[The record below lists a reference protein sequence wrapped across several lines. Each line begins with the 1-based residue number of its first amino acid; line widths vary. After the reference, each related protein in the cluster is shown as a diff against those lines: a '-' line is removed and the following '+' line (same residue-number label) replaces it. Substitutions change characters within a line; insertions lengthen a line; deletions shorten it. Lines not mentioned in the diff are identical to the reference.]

1 MCGAARPLA
10 PLGRSV
16 CLSDAPCA
24 PSLAGDASLAASR
37 LAPRASDLEQRR
49 YTPLMRACANGHA
62 DVLKLLLAAGADTS
76 LKNKVRARVRRRRRS
91 PSSLTWP
98 SRSPLPSPIHPYP
111 HPHPSFPNLTLG
123 LTQTLG
129 ST

>member
-37 LAPRASDLEQRR
+37 LAPRASDLEQQGD
-49 YTPLMRACANGHA
+49 TPLILACYHGSA

-76 LKNKVRARVRRRRRS
+76 LKDNVRRRVRRWRRS
-91 PSSLTWP
+91 PPSLTWP
-98 SRSPLPSPIHPYP
+98 SPSPSPSPI
-111 HPHPSFPNLTLG
+111 HPHPSFPILTLG
-123 LTQTLG
+123 LTRTLG

>member
-1 MCGAARPLA
+1 M
-10 PLGRSV
+10 

-37 LAPRASDLEQRR
+37 LAPRASDLEQRGS
-49 YTPLMRACANGHA
+49 TPLMGASA

-76 LKNKVRARVRRRRRS
+76 LKHNVRRRVRRWRRS
-91 PSSLTWP
+91 APSLTWP
-98 SRSPLPSPIHPYP
+98 SRSPSPFRPSTLTLTLTPC
-111 HPHPSFPNLTLG
+111 PSSPNLTR
-123 LTQTLG
+123 TLG